1 MAGRAPQRTDRPAAD
16 LPSRARFAV
25 VAARFNEPISTK
37 LVDGAL
43 AAFAAHG
50 VGADA
55 VETHWVPGSFE
66 LPLAAQALAGTGR
79 YAALV
84 CVGVVI
90 KGGTPHFEHVS
101 REAATGI
108 RQVGL
113 DARLPVAFGLITALT
128 EEQAWDR
135 AGGSVGNRGEEAA
148 EAAIEMVGWLRR
160 VRGASPGPSR
170 APSPRAPRRGR
181 RG

>member
-1 MAGRAPQRTDRPAAD
+1 MAGRAPQRTDRPAVAD
-16 LPSRARFAV
+16 LPPQARFAV
-25 VAARFNEPISTK
+25 LAARFNEPISKK

-50 VGADA
+50 VGAEA

-66 LPLAAQALAGTGR
+66 LPLAARALADTGR

-113 DARLPVAFGLITALT
+113 DAGLPVAFGLITALT

-160 VRGASPGPSR
+160 VRGASSR
-170 APSPRAPRRGR
+170 ARRAASRRAPRRG
-181 RG
+181 

>member
-1 MAGRAPQRTDRPAAD
+1 MAGRAPKRSGHLAAGV
-16 LPSRARFAV
+16 PRGARFAV
-25 VAARFNEPISTK
+25 LAARFNEPISKK

-50 VGADA
+50 VSAEA
-55 VETHWVPGSFE
+55 TEVHWVPGSFE
-66 LPLAAQALAGTGR
+66 LPIAARALADTGR

-108 RQVGL
+108 REVGL
-113 DARLPVAFGLITALT
+113 AAGIPVTFGLITALT
-128 EEQAWDR
+128 EEQAWER
-135 AGGSVGNRGEEAA
+135 AGGAVGNRGEEAA
-148 EAAIEMVGWLRR
+148 EAAVEMVGWLRR
-160 VRGASPGPSR
+160 VRGASG
-170 APSPRAPRRGR
+170 APPRRARRTGSGR
-181 RG
+181 G

>member
-1 MAGRAPQRTDRPAAD
+1 MAGRAPRRTDGASRND

-25 VAARFNEPISTK
+25 LAARFNEPISKK

-43 AAFAAHG
+43 AAFTAHG
-50 VGADA
+50 VATDA
-55 VETHWVPGSFE
+55 VEVHWVPGSFE
-66 LPLAAQALAGTGR
+66 LPLAARALADTGR

-90 KGGTPHFEHVS
+90 RGGTPHFEHVS

-108 RQVGL
+108 REVGL
-113 DARLPVAFGLITALT
+113 AAGIPVTFGLITALT

-148 EAAIEMVGWLRR
+148 EAAIEMVAWLGR
-160 VRGASPGPSR
+160 VRH
-170 APSPRAPRRGR
+170 APRRGGPRAR

>member
-1 MAGRAPQRTDRPAAD
+1 MAGRAPQRPASRSAAD
-16 LPSRARFAV
+16 LPPRARFAV
-25 VAARFNEPISTK
+25 VAARFNEPISQK

-66 LPLAAQALAGTGR
+66 LPLAAQALANSGR
-79 YAALV
+79 YTALV

-101 REAATGI
+101 REAAAGI

-113 DARLPVAFGLITALT
+113 DVGIPVTFGLITALT

-148 EAAIEMVGWLRR
+148 GAAIEMAGWLRR
-160 VRGASPGPSR
+160 VGHRSRGESG
-170 APSPRAPRRGR
+170 RAPRRAR

>member
-1 MAGRAPQRTDRPAAD
+1 MAGRAPRRTDGTSRTD
-16 LPSRARFAV
+16 LPSRAHFAV
-25 VAARFNEPISTK
+25 LAARFNEPISKK

-43 AAFAAHG
+43 AAFTAHG

-55 VETHWVPGSFE
+55 VEVHWVPGSFE
-66 LPLAAQALAGTGR
+66 LPLAARALADTGR

-90 KGGTPHFEHVS
+90 RGGTPHFEHVS

-108 RQVGL
+108 REVGL
-113 DARLPVAFGLITALT
+113 SAGIPVTFGLITALT

-148 EAAIEMVGWLRR
+148 EAAIEMVAWLGR
-160 VRGASPGPSR
+160 VR
-170 APSPRAPRRGR
+170 RAPRRAGPRAR

>member
-1 MAGRAPQRTDRPAAD
+1 MAGRAPRRTDGTSRTD
-16 LPSRARFAV
+16 LPSRAHFAV
-25 VAARFNEPISTK
+25 LAARFNEPISKK

-43 AAFAAHG
+43 AAFTAHG

-55 VETHWVPGSFE
+55 VEVHWVPGSFE
-66 LPLAAQALAGTGR
+66 LPLAARALADTGR

-90 KGGTPHFEHVS
+90 RGGTPHFEHVS

-108 RQVGL
+108 RDVGL
-113 DARLPVAFGLITALT
+113 AARIPVTFGLITALT
-128 EEQAWDR
+128 EDQAWDR

-148 EAAIEMVGWLRR
+148 EAALQMAEWLRQLGEHR
-160 VRGASPGPSR
+160 AGRSPARSGHVR
-170 APSPRAPRRGR
+170 RR
-181 RG
+181 

>member
-1 MAGRAPQRTDRPAAD
+1 MAGRAPRRTGTSRTD

-25 VAARFNEPISTK
+25 LAARFNEPISKK

-55 VETHWVPGSFE
+55 VEVHWVPGSFE
-66 LPLAAQALAGTGR
+66 LPLAARALAATRR

-90 KGGTPHFEHVS
+90 RGGTPHFEHVS

-108 RQVGL
+108 REVGL
-113 DARLPVAFGLITALT
+113 SAGIPVTFGLITALT

-148 EAAIEMVGWLRR
+148 EAAIEMVAWLGR
-160 VRGASPGPSR
+160 VRR
-170 APSPRAPRRGR
+170 AGPRARRG
-181 RG
+181 

>member
-1 MAGRAPQRTDRPAAD
+1 MAGRAPRRNDGTSRTD

-25 VAARFNEPISTK
+25 LAARFNEPISKK

-43 AAFAAHG
+43 AAFTARG
-50 VGADA
+50 VAADA
-55 VETHWVPGSFE
+55 VEVHWVPGSFE
-66 LPLAAQALAGTGR
+66 LPLAARALADTGR

-90 KGGTPHFEHVS
+90 RGGTPHFEHVS

-108 RQVGL
+108 REVGL
-113 DARLPVAFGLITALT
+113 AAGIPVTFGLITALT

-148 EAAIEMVGWLRR
+148 EAAIEMVAWLGR
-160 VRGASPGPSR
+160 VRRP
-170 APSPRAPRRGR
+170 PRRGGPRAR